1 MFDAANIATF
11 APEDKIK
18 YEYAMTTERDIRNQI
33 RYAERKGMEKG
44 MEKEAEQIAR
54 RMLKEGDSVEKVMR
68 ITGLSAE
75 QINAF

>member
-1 MFDAANIATF
+1 MKNG
-11 APEDKIK
+11 KID
-18 YEYAMTTERDIRNQI
+18 Y
-33 RYAERKGMEKG
+33 RKL
-44 MEKEAEQIAR
+44 EKEAEQIAR

>member
-1 MFDAANIATF
+1 
-11 APEDKIK
+11 
-18 YEYAMTTERDIRNQI
+18 MTTERDIRNQI
-33 RYAERKGMEKG
+33 RYAEMKGMEKG

>member
-1 MFDAANIATF
+1 
-11 APEDKIK
+11 
-18 YEYAMTTERDIRNQI
+18 MTTERDIRNQI
-33 RYAERKGMEKG
+33 RYAEKKG

>member
-33 RYAERKGMEKG
+33 RYAEKKGMEKG